1 MFFDV
6 FPTLEVNGDMKKLLS
21 ETEVTKVGMNHEK
34 DHIRIY
40 LNGKRL
46 IHKKNIYQLEKNIH
60 DQIFKNRHMDVKV
73 IEKYQL
79 SEQYTAEKLMD
90 LYKDSILEEL
100 KNYSLMEYNLLRSA
114 KMEFT
119 GDSHLLLTLENTII
133 AQTRSHEIVEFLE
146 KVVCERCGLDLSVE
160 LAFEE
165 PKESKHKKNSD
176 LQIQFEIKNILK
188 RVQLH
193 EDDTPVKVESQ
204 DDRDVQTANMTTKTA
219 TKESNNAKESANA
232 GNNAK
237 FAANLFVAIKPYT
250 VTNIS
255 EDRLMKLFQTADE
268 GDGYREWT
276 VPGEGTQGLSYDEY
290 HVDDDALYAKIMETF
305 YQEIK

>member
-1 MFFDV
+1 MTKMFFDV

-40 LNGKRL
+40 LNGTRL

-188 RVQLH
+188 HRKPDAIFASDDLTAILIMKVAQELEIKIP
-193 EDDTPVKVESQ
+193 EDLKVIGYDGTYFVESYYPQ
-204 DDRDVQTANMTTKTA
+204 LATIQQPLKDIACLLVDLLLRKIAGEEVVTT
-219 TKESNNAKESANA
+219 
-232 GNNAK
+232 
-237 FAANLFVAIKPYT
+237 
-250 VTNIS
+250 
-255 EDRLMKLFQTADE
+255 
-268 GDGYREWT
+268 GYFLP
-276 VPGEGTQGLSYDEY
+276 VHLSSG
-290 HVDDDALYAKIMETF
+290 KSI
-305 YQEIK
+305 